1 VSRLADN
8 FWETLP
14 LGRGVTL
21 LTRDANGLAAL
32 SKPAGIL
39 SHPNEPRDQ
48 PRSLLHARYEQ
59 DGEYFEWQWPA
70 GAVAGA
76 GDSTGTGENLKSQI
90 PNPKKISNPE
100 IPNSKT
106 ANTLAP
112 PPAPLATSAPPTPP
126 SPAPPLDT
134 CHLPLATSAPPPPA
148 PPPASSLATCH
159 LLLATSA
166 PPARRLWLLNRLD
179 SATSG
184 VILVAADESLAR
196 EIRALFQRRHIHK
209 TYAALVFGAPSE
221 NRQHWADRLA
231 IEKRRGQIRAN
242 AAAGHIP
249 AEARMTLLR
258 SNRSAARPLSL
269 IQLEPKTGRSHQ
281 LRVQCAR
288 RRLPIVG
295 DATYGD
301 FRANRDFAKRT
312 GEKRLFL
319 HSLETRF
326 DYEHAGRVFAFAAR
340 AGLPEAFEAALRP

>member
-1 VSRLADN
+1 MSRLADN

-21 LTRDANGLAAL
+21 ITRDPNGLAAL

-48 PRSLLHARYEQ
+48 PRSLLNARYNA
-59 DGEYFEWQWPA
+59 DGEYYEWPA
-70 GAVAGA
+70 
-76 GDSTGTGENLKSQI
+76 E
-90 PNPKKISNPE
+90 
-100 IPNSKT
+100 
-106 ANTLAP
+106 
-112 PPAPLATSAPPTPP
+112 PLARKLQVTSDKWQET
-126 SPAPPLDT
+126 
-134 CHLPLATSAPPPPA
+134 HPA
-148 PPPASSLATCH
+148 PPPAAPVPLATPTTT
-159 LLLATSA
+159 ATSA
-166 PPARRLWLLNRLD
+166 PPASSLVTCDLPLETSAPAARLWLLNRLD

-184 VILVAADESLAR
+184 VILVAASESLAR
-196 EIRALFQRRHIHK
+196 EIRAMFQRRHIHK

-221 NRQHWADRLA
+221 DRQRWTDRLA

-242 AAAGHIP
+242 ASAGHIP
-249 AEARMTLLR
+249 AEAHMTLLR
-258 SNRSAARPLSL
+258 SNRRAVRSLSL

-288 RRLPIVG
+288 RHLPIVG

-326 DYEHAGRVFAFAAR
+326 DYEHAGRVFTFAAR
-340 AGLPEAFEAALRP
+340 AGLPEAFEEALRP

>member
-1 VSRLADN
+1 MSRLAEN

-21 LTRDANGLAAL
+21 ITHDANGLAAL

-48 PRSLLHARYEQ
+48 SRALLNARYEQ
-59 DGEYFEWQWPA
+59 DGEYFEWPA
-70 GAVAGA
+70 
-76 GDSTGTGENLKSQI
+76 
-90 PNPKKISNPE
+90 
-100 IPNSKT
+100 
-106 ANTLAP
+106 
-112 PPAPLATSAPPTPP
+112 APLARKPQVTSDKWQEPQPLPPASAPASPPVTCDLPLDTSAP
-126 SPAPPLDT
+126 A
-134 CHLPLATSAPPPPA
+134 
-148 PPPASSLATCH
+148 
-159 LLLATSA
+159 
-166 PPARRLWLLNRLD
+166 PARRLWLLNRLD

-184 VILVAADESLAR
+184 VILVAADGPLAR
-196 EIRALFQRRHIHK
+196 EIRAMFQRRHIHK
-209 TYAALVFGAPSE
+209 IYAALVFGAPAE
-221 NRQHWADRLA
+221 KRQHWHDRLA

-249 AEARMTLLR
+249 AEAHMTLLR
-258 SNRSAARPLSL
+258 ANRHAARPLSL

-288 RRLPIVG
+288 RHLPIVG

-326 DYEHAGRVFAFAAR
+326 DYEHAGRPFAFAAR
-340 AGLPEAFEAALRP
+340 AELPETFMAALDA